1 MALGPVGPVSVYCDW
16 VRWQVLS
23 ASPASLCS
31 GTCRCLSSSAPE
43 VHFNTGGTFSFHGNN
58 KKTRTLI
65 IAAAVA
71 TTTTTSNS
79 RSSSSSSNN
88 NNINDRKHNNDDDE
102 QQKNPK
108 QQTNKKTQQQQQ
120 QNQNKTTT
128 ESTPTH
134 CFLLQD
140 RPSTHPSGPPS
151 PSSAAHHTQADLQF
165 WRQRIKEWYP
175 GWQHRAYFVP
185 YVHMHRTHHSHVQV
199 AGQQV
204 TRPLPS
210 VAGTTR
216 DPLPRLLDSD
226 VREDQSLQRVLTCLR
241 ALVGA
246 RRLVMF
252 ALSQMR
258 FEDYLAAPEHQ
269 ATLTLPRA
277 RDLRDKGQD
286 RGDFDV
292 LIISRRHGLLACEVK
307 SVGDAFSPPDLSPPE
322 KDAIV
327 AKKLLRAA
335 GQLRKAVDVLT
346 HLLSDRREPPRVR
359 VSLVLPNVTR
369 EQLDR
374 VLAAHPDVSA
384 VSGVL
389 VCGGGFGMWVLGVGV
404 RDLVMGGIEQRSG
417 WS

>member
-1 MALGPVGPVSVYCDW
+1 
-16 VRWQVLS
+16 
-23 ASPASLCS
+23 
-31 GTCRCLSSSAPE
+31 
-43 VHFNTGGTFSFHGNN
+43 
-58 KKTRTLI
+58 
-65 IAAAVA
+65 
-71 TTTTTSNS
+71 
-79 RSSSSSSNN
+79 
-88 NNINDRKHNNDDDE
+88 
-102 QQKNPK
+102 
-108 QQTNKKTQQQQQ
+108 
-120 QNQNKTTT
+120 
-128 ESTPTH
+128 
-134 CFLLQD
+134 
-140 RPSTHPSGPPS
+140 
-151 PSSAAHHTQADLQF
+151 
-165 WRQRIKEWYP
+165 
-175 GWQHRAYFVP
+175 
-185 YVHMHRTHHSHVQV
+185 
-199 AGQQV
+199 
-204 TRPLPS
+204 
-210 VAGTTR
+210 
-216 DPLPRLLDSD
+216 
-226 VREDQSLQRVLTCLR
+226 
-241 ALVGA
+241 
-246 RRLVMF
+246 MF

-374 VLAAHPDVSA
+374 VLAAHPDVSG
-384 VSGVL
+384 SEW
-389 VCGGGFGMWVLGVGV
+389 GFGLWWRIRDVGVGVGV